1 MTPSD
6 PAPASGTDVL
16 SVIQS
21 ELENALLG
29 GSLRYT
35 LNEVAES
42 CGLEPARV
50 RRLWQALGL
59 TVDPDPDVV
68 MFTDGDVEALRAAA
82 AIIASGAID
91 ERLEIPAARSIGQ
104 SMSRLTEWQLNL
116 LNTHVFTRLAAAF
129 EESAGPPKEEEIRAL
144 VDHIIERTTELT
156 VSLQSH
162 MWRRHLVATT
172 GRTAARPQDPGEL
185 HELVVGF
192 ADMVGYTRLTRQI
205 DAAALSELLDY
216 FESEVSDVIAR
227 HNGWVIKTVG
237 DEVMFAAERPI
248 DAARIALDLQDSFAA
263 QKDYPDLRIG
273 LAWGQALP
281 RFGDLFGS
289 VVNIAARLTGAA
301 RPGTILVDE
310 NLADALADCEEFR
323 FQTVRTLRLRDFHH
337 SRLYVLRRP
346 RADRTADSGADG
358 EGLGDE
364 DMGL

>member
-21 ELENALLG
+21 QLENALLG
-29 GSLRYT
+29 GPLRYT
-35 LNEVAES
+35 LNEVAEL
-42 CGLEPARV
+42 CGLAPARV

-68 MFTDGDVEALRAAA
+68 MFTDGDVEALRATA

-91 ERLEIPAARSIGQ
+91 ESLEVPAARSIGQ

-116 LNTHVFTRLAAAF
+116 LNTHVFTQLA
-129 EESAGPPKEEEIRAL
+129 SAYEKAETPPQEEEIRAL
-144 VDHIIERTTELT
+144 IDHIVDRTTELA

-172 GRTAARPQDPGEL
+172 ARAAARPQDSGEL

-237 DEVMFAAERPI
+237 DEVMFAAERPV
-248 DAARIALDLQDSFAA
+248 DAARIALELQDSFGS

-310 NLADALADCEEFR
+310 DLADALADCEEFR
-323 FQTVRTLRLRDFHH
+323 FQTVRTLRLRDFQH

-346 RADRTADSGADG
+346 REEKKAAVGADG
-358 EGLGDE
+358 LRDE

>member
-1 MTPSD
+1 VTPSD
-6 PAPASGTDVL
+6 QAPASGTDVL

-21 ELENALLG
+21 QLENALLG
-29 GSLRYT
+29 GPLRYT
-35 LNEVAES
+35 LTEVADL

-50 RRLWQALGL
+50 RRLWEALGL

-68 MFTDGDVEALRAAA
+68 MFTDGDVEALRALSS
-82 AIIASGAID
+82 IIASGAID
-91 ERLEIPAARSIGQ
+91 ERLEVPAARSIGQ
-104 SMSRLTEWQLNL
+104 SMSRLTEWQLTL
-116 LNTHVFTRLAAAF
+116 LNTHVFTRLAAAY
-129 EESAGPPKEEEIRAL
+129 EEAATPPQEEEIREL
-144 VDHIIERTTELT
+144 VDHIIRRTTDLAEN
-156 VSLQSH
+156 LQGH
-162 MWRRHLVATT
+162 IWRRHLVATT
-172 GRTAARPQDPGEL
+172 SRSAARPHDAGEL

-237 DEVMFAAERPI
+237 DEVMFAAERPV

-301 RPGTILVDE
+301 RPGTVLVDE
-310 NLADALADCEEFR
+310 NLADALSGSDEFR
-323 FQTVRTLRLRDFHH
+323 FQIVRTLRLRDFHH

-346 RADRTADSGADG
+346 RNTDDEASG
-358 EGLGDE
+358 
-364 DMGL
+364 